1 MGVGH
6 LNRAIHFSPPSTRQ
20 IRQKRLRRNPIRLRM
35 IPNHSKNSKEYLRTN
50 KLDSRNL
57 IFSNIQVDHQWLA
70 QNISNP
76 RKSQKDYANH
86 YQSTF
91 LHCIKKE
98 TTHTPAH
105 NNNPDR
111 SQKSLPTPV
120 LIRRHRKLGLTEN
133 NNKLQLPLTLAATA
147 IGRKSR

>member
-1 MGVGH
+1 MGH

-20 IRQKRLRRNPIRLRM
+20 IRQKRLRRNPIRQRI
-35 IPNHSKNSKEYLRTN
+35 IPNHSKSKKYLQANR
-50 KLDSRNL
+50 LDLQNL
-57 IFSNIQVDHQWLA
+57 IFSNIQVDHKWLV
-70 QNISNP
+70 QTISNP
-76 RKSQKDYANH
+76 RRSQKDYANH
-86 YQSTF
+86 YKSTF

-133 NNKLQLPLTLAATA
+133 NNKLQLPLTLAATVVCSQA
-147 IGRKSR
+147 S